1 MAEKTYPNLKDC
13 KLITASEY
21 VALKDPYFVGQT
33 RLMED
38 GYYYMV
44 FLSEG
49 VHYKTRNKLE

>member
-1 MAEKTYPNLKDC
+1 MEKYPDLNDC

-21 VALKDPYFVGQT
+21 VALKEPQFIGQT

-38 GYYYMV
+38 GYFYMV

-49 VHYKTRNKLE
+49 VYYKTRNRLEDI